1 MTTTIT
7 TQSELKR
14 RTDLIENPS
23 FVAKAI
29 EAVKLMGISS
39 EEFNNNRMAILMLIA
54 NEFCS
59 MENKIN

>member
-1 MTTTIT
+1 MKTTVT

-29 EAVKLMGISS
+29 ESVKLMGISS

-54 NEFCS
+54 NEFCA

>member
-1 MTTTIT
+1 MKTTVT
-7 TQSELKR
+7 TQLELKR

-54 NEFCS
+54 NEFCA

>member
-1 MTTTIT
+1 MKTTVT

-54 NEFCS
+54 NEFCA

>member
-1 MTTTIT
+1 MKTTVT

-29 EAVKLMGISS
+29 ETVKLMGISS

-54 NEFCS
+54 NEFCA

>member
-1 MTTTIT
+1 MKTTVT

>member
-1 MTTTIT
+1 MKTTVT

-14 RTDLIENPS
+14 RTDLIENQS
-23 FVAKAI
+23 FISKAI
-29 EAVKLMGISS
+29 EVVKLMGISS

-54 NEFCS
+54 NEFCA